1 VPGLVDRLIS
11 SIRGSNIDTKTEAI
25 DPYLQQEFEK
35 VLRAILTEELAART
49 LEEQTKVKNLIST
62 FVKNHASNE
71 EYLELPYYLIIEAKR
86 AGLGDL
92 QRRFFTWEGGKMKI
106 CSMSSEI

>member
-1 VPGLVDRLIS
+1 MIS
-11 SIRGSNIDTKTEAI
+11 GIRGSNIDTKTEAI

-35 VLRAILTEELAART
+35 VLRAILTEEFSART
-49 LEEQTKVKNLIST
+49 LDEQTKVKNQIST
-62 FVKNHASNE
+62 FVKNHASDE
-71 EYLELPYYLIIEAKR
+71 GYLELPYYLIIEAKR

-92 QRRFFTWEGGKMKI
+92 QRKFFTWEGGKMKI

>member
-1 VPGLVDRLIS
+1 MPGLVDRLIS
-11 SIRGSNIDTKTEAI
+11 GICGSNIDTKTEAI

-35 VLRAILTEELAART
+35 VLSAILTEEFSART
-49 LEEQTKVKNLIST
+49 LEEQTKVKNQIST
-62 FVKNHASNE
+62 FVKNHTSNG
-71 EYLELPYYLIIEAKR
+71 EYLELPYYLIIEARR

-92 QRRFFTWEGGKMKI
+92 QRRFFTCEAGEMKI